1 MRKSESNFRTPIV
14 IAVVGKGGAGKTLF
28 TTLMTKVL
36 TEQFNL
42 KLLLIDADPT
52 HPHLCNMVNLSPNK
66 SLEEIRKEAI
76 DRTIIEN
83 ENALE
88 IAKDLDFEIYDAM
101 GESKKFNILSI
112 GQPNDSGCFCPSN
125 ILLRN
130 VLKSITSEFDLILID
145 CEAGL
150 EQITRKVVYNIDLL
164 LIVSD
169 ISMRSLETANSIKN
183 VAQNLIKFKEIGLIL
198 NKVKGDI
205 EILLERIKELDLP
218 IIGKIPYEDRI
229 THLEINSV
237 PLINMSDKS
246 KALQSVEEITKNIL
260 EQFDLLCKSKE

>member
-1 MRKSESNFRTPIV
+1 MRKSDQNLRKPIV

-36 TEQFNL
+36 SEQYNL

-66 SLEEIRKEAI
+66 SLEEIRKSTIE
-76 DRTIIEN
+76 RTIRDDEN
-83 ENALE
+83 RLE
-88 IAKDLDFEIYDAM
+88 IVKDLDFEIYDAM

-112 GQPNDSGCFCPSN
+112 GQPTDPGCFCPSN
-125 ILLRN
+125 LLLRN
-130 VLKSITSEFDLILID
+130 VLKSIRSEFDIMLID

-150 EQITRKVVYNIDLL
+150 EQITRKIVNNIDFL

-169 ISMRSLETANSIKN
+169 VSMRSLETANSIRK
-183 VAQNLIKFKEIGLIL
+183 VAQNLINIKKFGLII
-198 NKVKGDI
+198 NNVKGDI
-205 EILLERIKELDLP
+205 GILLERIKEYDLP
-218 IIGKIPYEDRI
+218 IIGRIPYEERI
-229 THLEINSV
+229 THLEINSI
-237 PLINMSDKS
+237 PLINISNKS

-260 EQFDLLCKSKE
+260 NQFDLP